1 MIIESQSILPVLTER
16 YRAFDSRRH
25 TRYTILFMCEGYA
38 EHEFARVIR
47 DLYLPRDCGTT
58 MQPKNARRGTPHAL
72 ELAIELRAQG
82 DYNEYALIVDTDQ
95 HWDGAAR
102 ARAQANGIVV
112 IENAP
117 CLEATL
123 LKVDGQN
130 SYQSTSD
137 NKAAFETR
145 YGGPP
150 HRDGVIR
157 RHFPQS
163 EFPIR
168 HARALPRSTD
178 C

>member
-1 MIIESQSILPVLTER
+1 M
-16 YRAFDSRRH
+16 RRTH
-25 TRYTILFMCEGYA
+25 YTILLVCEGYA

-58 MQPKNARRGTPHAL
+58 IQPKNARRGTPYAL
-72 ELAIELRAQG
+72 ELAIQLRTQG
-82 DYNEYALIVDTDQ
+82 HYNEYALIVDTDQ
-95 HWDGAAR
+95 HWDSAAR

-123 LKVDGQN
+123 LKVDGQQ

-137 NKAAFETR
+137 NKVAFEAR

-157 RHFPQS
+157 RHFPRS
-163 EFPIR
+163 KFDT
-168 HARALPRSTD
+168 ARAHVAAIERLLTLIR